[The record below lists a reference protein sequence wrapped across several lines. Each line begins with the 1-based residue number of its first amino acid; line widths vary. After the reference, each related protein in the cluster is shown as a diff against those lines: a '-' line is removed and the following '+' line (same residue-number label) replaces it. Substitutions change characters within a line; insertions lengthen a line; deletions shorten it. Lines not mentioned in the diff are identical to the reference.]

1 MNNGYNRFYI
11 VQRNP
16 SLFRQNSHRPTA
28 SYYPVQQPLP
38 AGMNSYAP
46 VPVLNSRQP
55 TTFSQLPSASGPFL
69 PNPQPYYPNQLYYPS
84 SPPFSPLPS
93 PAYSYAPTVSSKGLT
108 IVLIATL
115 IMVALDLAIVRP
127 QKGRITR

>member
-16 SLFRQNSHRPTA
+16 SLFRQNSLRPPA
-28 SYYPVQQPLP
+28 PYYPVQQPLAARINPYGP
-38 AGMNSYAP
+38 A
-46 VPVLNSRQP
+46 PVLNSRQP
-55 TTFSQLPSASGPFL
+55 ATFSQSPAASRPFL

-93 PAYSYAPTVSSKGLT
+93 PTYSYAPTVSSKGLT

-115 IMVALDLAIVRP
+115 VMVALDLAIVRP
-127 QKGRITR
+127 QKGRITH